1 MTKEDSSKLQSLSGR
16 DFRLNAMNEILLD
29 MSKKLD
35 KRFCSKAQFI
45 AYFGKALRYEKRDT
59 VKTGND
65 NFRIKENITP
75 INQKEIDR
83 EKQIEQ
89 YLAKIEHQAIAY
101 VCSENQLKTRLAN
114 VLAPLRSYEL
124 LSNIKDFKV
133 VGNIMRIYLR
143 HIVQLSENEKNIVL
157 SQVKS
162 IYSTSE
168 LDIESVE
175 YVVENICNSV
185 NERNGLQIKQPLVKP
200 ILQQDV
206 WGDICQQLIQIYN
219 IHVYNNW
226 FSKLIP
232 IIDKDTKTIE
242 LKAPNSFIQEEII
255 KRYGDTIKKI
265 VNELGIKFKGIDR
278 HER

>member
-1 MTKEDSSKLQSLSGR
+1 
-16 DFRLNAMNEILLD
+16 MNEILLD

-35 KRFCSKAQFI
+35 KQFCSKAQFI
-45 AYFGKALRYEKRDT
+45 AYFGKCLRFEMRDA

-65 NFRIKENITP
+65 NFRIKANITP

-89 YLAKIEHQAIAY
+89 YLAKIEQQAIAY
-101 VCSENQLKTRLAN
+101 ICSENQLKARLAN
-114 VLAPLRSYEL
+114 VLVPLRSYEL
-124 LSNIKDFKV
+124 LSNIRDFEV
-133 VGNIMRIYLR
+133 VGSVVRIYLR
-143 HIVQLSENEKNIVL
+143 TDCNLSQHEKDVVL
-157 SQVKS
+157 SQVQS

-168 LDIESVE
+168 LDIESIE
-175 YVVENICNSV
+175 YVVENVCNPVSG
-185 NERNGLQIKQPLVKP
+185 RNGLQIKQPLVKL
-200 ILQQDV
+200 ILQKDL

-219 IHVYNNW
+219 IHIYNNW

-232 IIDKDTKTIE
+232 IIDKDARTIE

-255 KRYGDTIKKI
+255 KRYGDTIKKV

>member
-1 MTKEDSSKLQSLSGR
+1 MRLNKLSGKV
-16 DFRLNAMNEILLD
+16 L
-29 MSKKLD
+29 
-35 KRFCSKAQFI
+35 
-45 AYFGKALRYEKRDT
+45 
-59 VKTGND
+59 TG
-65 NFRIKENITP
+65 
-75 INQKEIDR
+75 
-83 EKQIEQ
+83 
-89 YLAKIEHQAIAY
+89 H
-101 VCSENQLKTRLAN
+101 
-114 VLAPLRSYEL
+114 
-124 LSNIKDFKV
+124 
-133 VGNIMRIYLR
+133 VGHTMRIYLR

-162 IYSTSE
+162 IYSTSA

-175 YVVENICNSV
+175 YVVENICNPV
-185 NERNGLQIKQPLVKP
+185 NGRNGLQIKQPLVKP

>member
-1 MTKEDSSKLQSLSGR
+1 LTKEDSSKLQSLSGR

-45 AYFGKALRYEKRDT
+45 AYFGKCLRFEMRDA

-278 HER
+278 YER